1 MERSNFKP
9 VFGQRIILLNSGDCF
24 WTALSST
31 HTRFKNGKADFWI
44 TLAPDSLGED
54 FKSSNNGWWIRNRG
68 NNFRLPEFGYNM
80 GRGHFYGKI
89 EWTWRCRKCQEET
102 PFESLD
108 SKEVCRDCNHGPQ
121 ERRIVP
127 S

>member
-1 MERSNFKP
+1 MERPKFKP
-9 VFGQRIILLNSGDCF
+9 VFGQRTVLLNSVCYF

-31 HTRFKNGKADFWI
+31 YTRLKNGEADFWATI
-44 TLAPDSLGED
+44 TPDFLPED
-54 FKSSNNGWWIRNRG
+54 FKSSNNGWWVRNLG
-68 NNFRLPEFGYNM
+68 NNFHLPEFGYNI
-80 GRGHFYGKI
+80 GGGHFYGKI
-89 EWTWRCRKCQEET
+89 EWTWRCRKCQKEA

-121 ERRIVP
+121 ERHIAP

>member
-1 MERSNFKP
+1 MERPKFKP
-9 VFGQRIILLNSGDCF
+9 VFGQRTILLNNVGYF

-31 HTRFKNGKADFWI
+31 YIRLKNGEADFWLTI
-44 TLAPDSLGED
+44 TPDFLPED

-68 NNFRLPEFGYNM
+68 NNFRMHEFRYSI